1 MMIKADSLEEMHRFA
16 KQAGGDSWLIVSQNE
31 NYPAGFTLGD
41 EDGAAGTT
49 LKMEMQLL
57 LETPE
62 QNYYFANQYQDEE
75 LYKEAV
81 SKLSELMEEVRSET
95 VEPSVMEARL
105 HQN

>member
-1 MMIKADSLEEMHRFA
+1 MIKADSLEELSRLA
-16 KQAGGDSWLIVSQNE
+16 KQAGENSWLLVSQNE
-31 NYPAGFTLGD
+31 SYPAGFTLGD
-41 EDGAAGTT
+41 EDSAAGTT

-75 LYKEAV
+75 LYKEAI
-81 SKLSELMEEVRSET
+81 SQLEELMEEIRSET